1 MALVKSSNIAA
12 RPSRARAPLPEPG
25 PEGPAVP
32 RRSAAGEDKLAER
45 IAAATQEMAAGL
57 MQASAAAEELRRS
70 MEQIAAGAEEAAG
83 GSHEQLGAMNS
94 AVEALAL
101 ARTQA
106 DASRRRTESLQAVLT
121 DSAIQITT
129 SVRAIERNAERQVGS
144 VTGIQ
149 ELQRRAQSIGEITRA
164 ISRISDQTNLL
175 ALNAA
180 IEAAR
185 AGDHGRGFAVVA
197 DEVRALAEASDKS
210 ARDVQTLAD
219 RIQSD
224 VSGVSE
230 AVTAAAAKAIEKART
245 GGAVVEALTALRADL
260 ARMAEGSLDTLN
272 ATIEAER
279 SAEEAQR
286 GSEQVAAAAEEQAA
300 GATEAQVAIQQQATA
315 LEQGQLAAQSLAA
328 LADTLRA
335 GQADAGAAEQI
346 ASAAEELSA
355 TVQELSSASAQI
367 LAAVE
372 QINQGSHQQAA
383 ATQQTSASLTQI
395 ENSARLA
402 QANAKGALERVRAAT
417 DTLTQGRGSV
427 EGLVQGVED
436 ALSDNRSSLEV
447 IASLE
452 GVARRIAAIVD
463 EITLIAVQTSML
475 AVSGSVEAARAGEAG
490 RGFSVVSSDVRALAR
505 ESSDSV
511 GRIRATVSGIL
522 DQIALLR
529 RDLEQVAGV
538 AEVEAQNNRAIAAG
552 LLQLTTEIGAL
563 EDANRTIAE
572 GAESILSA
580 AVQTAL
586 GARQIAAAAEQAGA
600 ASRQAAAAASQQA
613 RGAEDLAAA
622 IEEIASLADE
632 LKLQNG

>member
-1 MALVKSSNIAA
+1 MALVKSSNIPAQT
-12 RPSRARAPLPEPG
+12 SRARAPLPEPASG
-25 PEGPAVP
+25 GPAVL

-45 IAAATQEMAAGL
+45 IAAATEEMAAGL
-57 MQASAAAEELRRS
+57 MQASAAAEQLRRS

-94 AVEALAL
+94 AVEALAV

-106 DASRRRTESLQAVLT
+106 DTSRRRTESLQAMLT

-129 SVRAIERNAERQVGS
+129 SVRAIERNAERQAGS
-144 VTGIQ
+144 VSGIQ

-197 DEVRALAEASDKS
+197 DEIRALAEASDKS
-210 ARDVQTLAD
+210 ARDVQSLAD
-219 RIQSD
+219 KIQSD
-224 VSGVSE
+224 VSGVSQ
-230 AVTAAAAKAIEKART
+230 AVTAAADKAVEKART
-245 GGAVVEALTALRADL
+245 GGTVVEALTALRADL

-335 GQADAGAAEQI
+335 GQTDAGAAEQI

-367 LAAVE
+367 MAAVE

-417 DTLTQGRGSV
+417 ETLTQGRASV
-427 EGLVQGVED
+427 EDLVQGVED
-436 ALSDNRSSLEV
+436 ALADTRSSLEV

-552 LLQLTTEIGAL
+552 LFGGRCDLAGAKGGLHGGGEDRLGALGDGAVGVLQRTDVGGQLQQAGRDGPVVLGLQLG
-563 EDANRTIAE
+563 DA
-572 GAESILSA
+572 G
-580 AVQTAL
+580 
-586 GARQIAAAAEQAGA
+586 
-600 ASRQAAAAASQQA
+600 
-613 RGAEDLAAA
+613 DL
-622 IEEIASLADE
+622 
-632 LKLQNG
+632 LQVAP

>member
-12 RPSRARAPLPEPG
+12 RPSRARAPIPEPG
-25 PEGPAVP
+25 SEGPAVT

-210 ARDVQTLAD
+210 ARDVQTLAG

-300 GATEAQVAIQQQATA
+300 GAAEAQVAIQQQATA

-395 ENSARLA
+395 ENSARLS

-417 DTLTQGRGSV
+417 DTLTQGRVSV

-436 ALSDNRSSLEV
+436 ALSDTRSSLEV

-511 GRIRATVSGIL
+511 GRIRETVSGIL
-522 DQIALLR
+522 DQIAVLR

-538 AEVEAQNNRAIAAG
+538 AEVEAQNNRSIAAG
-552 LLQLTTEIGAL
+552 LLQLTTDIGAL
-563 EDANRTIAE
+563 EDTNRTIAE

-600 ASRQAAAAASQQA
+600 ASRQAAASASQQA